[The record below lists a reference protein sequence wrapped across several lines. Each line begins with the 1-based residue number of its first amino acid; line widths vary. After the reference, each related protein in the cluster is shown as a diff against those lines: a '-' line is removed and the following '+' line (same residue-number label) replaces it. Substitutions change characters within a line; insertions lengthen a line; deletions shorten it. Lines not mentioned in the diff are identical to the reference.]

1 MTDIVYL
8 YSNYQENFKMKALL
22 KQVIFDQQM
31 LLHEKWVER
40 NIPQSLI
47 DCNEVLVISGIRRCG
62 KSVLLQQIRAK
73 QPEKDYCFNF
83 DDDRLAKFSVDNF
96 QQLYEV
102 FIELFGEQNT
112 FYFDEIQNITGWELF
127 VRRLYDKG
135 CKVFVTGSNAKML
148 SRELG
153 THLTGRYCSYEIY
166 PFSFSEYLDF
176 FEINIKQDDFYST
189 VGVAN
194 LTKYFNQYLYDGGFP
209 HYIKSKNE
217 IYLKSLYESILYKDV
232 MVRNKLNN
240 EKEILEL
247 VYFLASNVAKLSSYS
262 SLSRLIGLKHPV
274 TIKNYIEHIEN
285 TYLIFQISKYDHSL
299 KKQLAN
305 PKKTYFIDNAIV
317 HKLGFNITEN
327 YGRLFENLVFIEL
340 KRRTYEVF
348 YHSDK
353 TECDFLIRIA
363 NKIVQAIQVCYTFN
377 NETRSREIKG
387 LIDALN
393 FYNLDDG
400 LIITTDKEEDIEIS
414 GKKISIVPA
423 WKWLLFN
430 KKPKIT

>member
-1 MTDIVYL
+1 
-8 YSNYQENFKMKALL
+8 MKALL
-22 KQVIFDQQM
+22 KQVIFDQQIFS
-31 LLHEKWVER
+31 HDKWVER
-40 NIPQSLI
+40 SIPQSLI
-47 DCNEVLVISGIRRCG
+47 DCKEVLVISGIRRCG

-73 QPEKDYCFNF
+73 QAEKDYCLNF

-102 FIELFGEQNT
+102 FIELFGEQKT
-112 FYFDEIQNITGWELF
+112 FYFDEIQNISGWELF
-127 VRRLYDKG
+127 VRRIYDKG

-153 THLTGRYCSYEIY
+153 THLTGRYCSYELY

-176 FEINIKQDDFYST
+176 LTIKIKPGDFYST

-209 HYIKSKNE
+209 QYTISRNE

-232 MVRNKLNN
+232 MVRNKLTN

-262 SLSRLIGLKHPV
+262 SLARLLGLKHPV

-285 TYLIFQISKYDHSL
+285 TYLIFQISKYDYSL

-317 HKLGFNITEN
+317 HKLGFNISEN

-340 KRRTYEVF
+340 KRRAYEIF

-353 TECDFLIRIA
+353 TECDFVIRQA
-363 NKIVQAIQVCYTFN
+363 SQIVQAIQVCYTLN
-377 NETRSREIKG
+377 NETRNREIKG
-387 LIDALN
+387 LLDAMN
-393 FYNLDDG
+393 IYNLDKG
-400 LIITTDKEEDIEIS
+400 LIITTDKEEEIEIE
-414 GKKISIVPA
+414 GKQISIVA
-423 WKWLLFN
+423 VWEWLLL
-430 KKPKIT
+430 PKM